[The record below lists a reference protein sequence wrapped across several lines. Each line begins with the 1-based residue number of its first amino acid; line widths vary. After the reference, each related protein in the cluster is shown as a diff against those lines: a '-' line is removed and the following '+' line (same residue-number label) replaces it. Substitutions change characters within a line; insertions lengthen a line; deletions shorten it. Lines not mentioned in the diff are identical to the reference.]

1 MKRSILSALLL
12 IACAP
17 ILPAAD
23 PESLGDLTLKDG
35 RTLRKASVLRAEPD
49 ALRLEHATGV
59 SRIPFEDLPDSI
71 QRKFGFDPAKA
82 AAHRKAAADSA
93 AALAATQN
101 EKLAEQTARTEK
113 ARLEADV
120 QRARE
125 EFYDL
130 LASGNYNFAKVD
142 KALADSIDILRK
154 AGRDDLAT
162 QIEKDRATLV
172 AREPLRASQEAQ
184 REREQLVSRIRDLEA
199 EIAQLRNQPAP
210 VAVVQQTEFF
220 PFFVD
225 RPVFIPTPVQP
236 APCPT
241 PLPILNLTNGIPYV
255 TPPASRPLTNPIL
268 ARQPNVPQA
277 DGGRPS
283 APPIRTRQPNV
294 PPIRVNQPNVPP
306 IGGFTVPRS
315 PLSPA
320 ISGGSPI
327 PPASGVPMTGSHL
340 WQRRSR

>member
-1 MKRSILSALLL
+1 MKR
-12 IACAP
+12 P
-17 ILPAAD
+17 ILPAILLLAGATTLPAAD
-23 PESLGDLTLKDG
+23 LESLGDLSLKDG
-35 RTLRKASVLRAEPD
+35 RTLRKAAVLRAEPD
-49 ALRLEHATGV
+49 ALRLEHTTGV

-71 QRKFGFDPAKA
+71 QQKFGFDPAKA

-93 AALAATQN
+93 AAHAAAQN
-101 EKLAEQTARTEK
+101 EKLAEETARTAK
-113 ARLEADV
+113 AHLEADV

-130 LASGNYNFAKVD
+130 LANGNYNFAKVD

-172 AREPLRASQEAQ
+172 AREPLRASQDAQ
-184 REREQLVSRIRDLEA
+184 RERTQLLARIRDLEA

-210 VAVVQQTEFF
+210 VAVVQQTEFL

-225 RPVFIPTPVQP
+225 RPVFIPTPVPP

-255 TPPASRPLTNPIL
+255 TPPGSRPVTNPIL
-268 ARQPNVPQA
+268 ARQPTVPQA
-277 DGGRPS
+277 DGARPS

-294 PPIRVNQPNVPP
+294 PPIRVRQPNVPP
-306 IGGFTVPRS
+306 IGGTTVPRS
-315 PLSPA
+315 PLAPA
-320 ISGGSPI
+320 ISSGSAI

>member
-1 MKRSILSALLL
+1 MKFHAFSALLL
-12 IACAP
+12 ISC
-17 ILPAAD
+17 LPALQAATE
-23 PESLGDLTLKDG
+23 ESLGDITLKDG
-35 RTLRKASVLRAEPD
+35 RTLRKVSLLRAEPD

-59 SRIPFEDLPDSI
+59 SRIPFEDLPESI
-71 QRKFGFDPAKA
+71 RQQFAFDPAKA

-93 AALAATQN
+93 AARAAQETQQ
-101 EKLAEQTARTEK
+101 LAEQTARRES
-113 ARLEADV
+113 AQLEADV

-125 EFYDL
+125 EFHDL
-130 LASGNYNFAKVD
+130 LANGGYNFAKVD
-142 KALADSIDILRK
+142 KALADSISILRK
-154 AGRDDLAT
+154 AGRDDLAD

-184 REREQLVSRIRDLEA
+184 REREQLLTRIRNLEA

-220 PFFVD
+220 PFFID
-225 RPVFIPTPVQP
+225 RPILIPTPVNP
-236 APCPT
+236 APCPS

-255 TPPASRPLTNPIL
+255 TPPAARPISNPIL

-277 DGGRPS
+277 DGGRAS

-294 PPIRVNQPNVPP
+294 PPIRVNQPNVAP
-306 IGGFTVPRS
+306 IGSRTLPRS
-315 PLSPA
+315 PLPQGTSQ
-320 ISGGSPI
+320 GSLI
-327 PPASGVPMTGSHL
+327 PPASGVPLTGSHL